1 MNVFDIIPSDFFNY
15 LGGNSNNRVLQS
27 NVVVNHKEVRRH
39 SVCLLLFNIHLTM
52 HQAIL
57 YILLDNRFYLL

>member
-27 NVVVNHKEVRRH
+27 NMVVNHKEVRRH
-39 SVCLLLFNIHLTM
+39 SVLLVAF
-52 HQAIL
+52 
-57 YILLDNRFYLL
+57 